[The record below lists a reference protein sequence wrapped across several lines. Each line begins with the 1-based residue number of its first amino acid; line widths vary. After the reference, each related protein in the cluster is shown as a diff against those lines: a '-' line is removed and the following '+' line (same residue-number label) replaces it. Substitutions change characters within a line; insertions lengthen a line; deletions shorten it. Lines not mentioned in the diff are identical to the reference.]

1 MSRTAARET
10 VARLLYQW
18 AMNGGTWQ
26 DALLYTLDDES
37 EKLDKHDMEYVERMM
52 TRIPEHAAELDE
64 TIAGVSQRWRIERMG
79 KMDLSILRLAV
90 YEMCDCDDIP
100 VSVSI
105 NEAVELAKRYC
116 GDETPTFI
124 NGMLS
129 TLAKRLENGETQTA
143 DAAQS
148 DEHAAEEPAQ

>member
-18 AMNGGTWQ
+18 ELAGGTWQ
-26 DALLYTLDDES
+26 DALEYTLE
-37 EKLDKHDMEYVERMM
+37 EPKLEPRDMEYIEKMM
-52 TRIPEHAAELDE
+52 EQIPAQCEALDE
-64 TIAGVSQRWRIERMG
+64 VIAEVSQRWRIERMG

-90 YEMCDCDDIP
+90 YEMRNCDDIP

-129 TLAKRLENGETQTA
+129 SYATQLSQE
-143 DAAQS
+143 DAQ
-148 DEHAAEEPAQ
+148 

>member
-18 AMNGGTWQ
+18 ALAGGTWQ
-26 DALLYTLDDES
+26 DALAYTLE
-37 EKLDKHDMEYVERMM
+37 EPKLDDRDMDYISKMM
-52 TRIPEHAAELDE
+52 EEIPANCNALDE
-64 TIAGVSQRWRIERMG
+64 VISEVSQRWRIERMG

-90 YEMCDCDDIP
+90 YEMRYCSDIP

-129 TLAKRLENGETQTA
+129 SY
-143 DAAQS
+143 AAQL
-148 DEHAAEEPAQ
+148 AQEE

>member
-18 AMNGGTWQ
+18 ELAGGTWQ
-26 DALLYTLDDES
+26 DALEYTLE
-37 EKLDKHDMEYVERMM
+37 EPKLDARDMEYIEKMM
-52 TRIPEHAAELDE
+52 EEVPVNCDAIDAVISE
-64 TIAGVSQRWRIERMG
+64 VSQRWRIERMG

-90 YEMCDCDDIP
+90 YEMGYCEEIP

-129 TLAKRLENGETQTA
+129 SY
-143 DAAQS
+143 AAQLS
-148 DEHAAEEPAQ
+148 QEDAK

>member
-18 AMNGGTWQ
+18 ELAGGTWQ
-26 DALLYTLDDES
+26 DALEYTLE
-37 EKLDKHDMEYVERMM
+37 EPKLDARDMDYIQRMM
-52 TRIPEHAAELDE
+52 EEVPINCDAVDQVISE
-64 TIAGVSQRWRIERMG
+64 VSQRWRIERMG

-90 YEMCDCDDIP
+90 YEMCYCEDIP

-129 TLAKRLENGETQTA
+129 SY
-143 DAAQS
+143 AAQLS
-148 DEHAAEEPAQ
+148 QEDAK

>member
-18 AMNGGTWQ
+18 AMDGGTWQ
-26 DALLYTLDDES
+26 DALEYTLQEP
-37 EKLDKHDMEYVERMM
+37 KLETRDMTYVERMM
-52 TRIPEHAAELDE
+52 QEIPLHCEKIDE
-64 TIAGVSQRWRIERMG
+64 TIASISQRWRIDRMS

-90 YEMCDCDDIP
+90 YEMENCEDIP

-105 NEAVELAKRYC
+105 NEAVELAKRYG
-116 GDETPTFI
+116 GDDTPNFI

-129 TLAKRLENGETQTA
+129 TLASRLAKQQE
-143 DAAQS
+143 
-148 DEHAAEEPAQ
+148 AES

>member
-1 MSRTAARET
+1 
-10 VARLLYQW
+10 
-18 AMNGGTWQ
+18 
-26 DALLYTLDDES
+26 
-37 EKLDKHDMEYVERMM
+37 
-52 TRIPEHAAELDE
+52 
-64 TIAGVSQRWRIERMG
+64 
-79 KMDLSILRLAV
+79 
-90 YEMCDCDDIP
+90 MCDCDDIP

>member
-18 AMNGGTWQ
+18 ALAGGSWQ
-26 DALLYTLDDES
+26 DALEYTLEEPKIDDR
-37 EKLDKHDMEYVERMM
+37 DMVYIERMM
-52 TRIPEHAAELDE
+52 EEIPANCEAIDE
-64 TIAGVSQRWRIERMG
+64 VISQVSQRWRIERMG

-90 YEMCDCDDIP
+90 YEMRNCDDIP

-129 TLAKRLENGETQTA
+129 SY
-143 DAAQS
+143 AAQLS
-148 DEHAAEEPAQ
+148 QEEK